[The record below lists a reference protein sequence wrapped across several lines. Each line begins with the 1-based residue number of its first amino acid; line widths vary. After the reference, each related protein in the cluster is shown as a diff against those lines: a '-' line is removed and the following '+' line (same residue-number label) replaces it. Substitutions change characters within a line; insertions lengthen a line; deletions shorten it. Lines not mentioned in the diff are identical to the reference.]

1 MTVDTESLSCRELV
15 ELVTDYLEGAL
26 SPGELQRFERH
37 ISGCD
42 NCTLYLAQMRET
54 IRITGTITTDD
65 LSPEAEREL
74 LIAFRGWASTSLR
87 DQAGPASPG

>member
-15 ELVTDYLEGAL
+15 ELVTDYLEGTL
-26 SPGELQRFERH
+26 STAELQRFERH
-37 ISGCD
+37 IAGCD
-42 NCTLYLAQMRET
+42 NCTRYLAQLRQT

-74 LIAFRGWASTSLR
+74 LSVFRGWASTSLR
-87 DQAGPASPG
+87 GQAGPGSPG